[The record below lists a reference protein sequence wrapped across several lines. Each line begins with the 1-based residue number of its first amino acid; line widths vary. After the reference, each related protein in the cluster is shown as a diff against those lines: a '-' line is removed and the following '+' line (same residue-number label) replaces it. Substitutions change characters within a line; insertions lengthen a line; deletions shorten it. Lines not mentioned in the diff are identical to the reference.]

1 MQVKREMLA
10 EPIVSSSLS
19 NGVWL
24 METSQPWQEWGSLSL
39 VLTFLSSYVYLL
51 VVLNTLQ
58 DRNRLTIYLIIIKF
72 STYDMPSEAF
82 SGIFFVTITPII
94 QYLDCSPE
102 EMAHRELQQ

>member
-1 MQVKREMLA
+1 MLA

-24 METSQPWQEWGSLSL
+24 METSQPWLEWGSLSL
-39 VLTFLSSYVYLL
+39 VLTFLSSYIYLL

-58 DRNRLTIYLIIIKF
+58 DRNRLPIYLIIIKI

-82 SGIFFVTITPII
+82 SGIF
-94 QYLDCSPE
+94 LSPS
-102 EMAHRELQQ
+102 LP